1 MQSTLFDALMDAR
14 PHGSSGRTSPA
25 SSPSPTTPSV
35 RFWADWSAAM
45 PPSSRREDETGP
57 MQAWFLDPT
66 DAPHGAYW
74 TPSTSAW
81 RNDGGGSSCSLAQVL
96 ETGKLQTRF
105 YLSSRA
111 CAGILRRAE
120 KRGKELPV
128 ALRRALEAVAGSA
141 PTQS

>member
-14 PHGSSGRTSPA
+14 PAGSSMRTCPVYSA
-25 SSPSPTTPSV
+25 SKTTPSA
-35 RFWADWSAAM
+35 RSWADWSAAM
-45 PPSSRREDETGP
+45 PPSSRREDEAGP
-57 MQAWFLDPT
+57 TRAWFLDPA

-81 RNDGGGSSCSLAQVL
+81 RNDGAGSSCSLAQVL
-96 ETGKLQTRF
+96 ETGKLPTRF
-105 YLSSRA
+105 YLSSKA

-120 KRGKELPV
+120 RRGKELP
-128 ALRRALEAVAGSA
+128 AQLQRALEAAAASA